1 MRAGKFYL
9 VAFLLF
15 IPSFRCL
22 AADSSMDRATLRG
35 LTAVKIVIDQP
46 PPEMEQEGLDRDH
59 LRSTIEQKLRNG
71 GIKIDNDAVEF
82 LGLSIASARLGRR
95 TPLSLMMNL
104 GLYQTVTLNRDKAT
118 KTVAETWGSQR
129 VLAVPP
135 KALDRAVGDVVEELV
150 DQFVKAYQSVN
161 TK

>member
-1 MRAGKFYL
+1 MFLNCRIKPMRAGKFYL

-15 IPSFRCL
+15 IPGFRCL

-71 GIKIDNDAVEF
+71 GIKIDNDAVEHLGLPSASARTGRRISHYLSLY
-82 LGLSIASARLGRR
+82 LGLSQ
-95 TPLSLMMNL
+95 
-104 GLYQTVTLNRDKAT
+104 Y
-118 KTVAETWGSQR
+118 
-129 VLAVPP
+129 VL
-135 KALDRAVGDVVEELV
+135 L
-150 DQFVKAYQSVN
+150 
-161 TK
+161 